1 MNISST
7 PLNILF
13 ACYSK
18 LLDETPCYLNIS
30 NSLLSILLACY
41 SKFLNVTPCYLNIS
55 NSFEYPIC
63 LLFKTPWRISLLTE
77 HQQHFLKYPIY
88 RLFKTPWL
96 ISSILVIKTPEK
108 RSCGSPTCHFLLYL
122 LSAYSTTCNSHW
134 RFLFVI
140 SKPAVQHNVLDRP
153 LFGKRYRPKYH
164 LFIVW
169 CSSVCSLV
177 TEQIFFRF
185 IRAILCLNVT
195 NFWDVEPY
203 SLADG
208 PVPMV
213 ACSEVNAEIVGSNL
227 A

>member
-1 MNISST
+1 
-7 PLNILF
+7 
-13 ACYSK
+13 
-18 LLDETPCYLNIS
+18 
-30 NSLLSILLACY
+30 LSILLACY
-41 SKFLNVTPCYLNIS
+41 SKLLDKTPCYMNISNSVLSILLACYSKLLNVTPCYFNIN

-63 LLFKTPWRISLLTE
+63 P
-77 HQQHFLKYPIY
+77 
-88 RLFKTPWL
+88 LFKTPWL

-108 RSCGSPTCHFLLYL
+108 RSCGSPTCHFLLCL

-134 RFLFVI
+134 RLLFVI
-140 SKPAVQHNVLDRP
+140 SKPAVQHNVSDRP
-153 LFGKRYRPKYH
+153 LFGKRYRPKYY

-195 NFWDVEPY
+195 DLWDIAPC

-213 ACSEVNAEIVGSNL
+213 ACCEVNALIAWTLRSWVRISPKAWMFVL
-227 A
+227 VFLCFIFLCR